1 MATIEASN
9 KLGFSLGY
17 VNFNDLTQGEDYTAT
32 SNLFR
37 VSYGGGEYDEFHGN
51 GFKYDA
57 SGYPVAGTVKSYTYS
72 SGDGVVIELSDLNV
86 KAVDIAAAARTV
98 STSDDIALINRELD
112 KGDDH
117 FIGAAKGDDFAS
129 LGGSDYLEGR
139 GGKDDL
145 DGGAGK
151 DVLSGGDGND
161 TLTGGLGDDRFRFDA
176 DLGKN
181 NVDVITDF
189 QIKGD
194 TLALDHNV
202 FRGLGTGGLDKDA
215 FFVGDEAHDRSDRII
230 YNDKSGK
237 LFYDPDGSGK
247 QDAIAFAKL
256 DAGLDLS
263 AKDFDLF

>member
-1 MATIEASN
+1 MATIVASG

-17 VNFNDLTQGEDYTAT
+17 VDFFALTQGDSYVAT
-32 SNLFR
+32 STEFR
-37 VSYGGGEYDEFHGN
+37 VSYGGGEYDEFHGK
-51 GFKYDA
+51 GFKYNAD
-57 SGYPVAGTVKSYTYS
+57 GYPIAGTVKSYAYS
-72 SGDGVVIELSDLNV
+72 SGDGVVIKLSDLNV

-112 KGDDH
+112 RSDDN
-117 FIGAAKGDDFAS
+117 FIGAAKGDDFSS
-129 LGGSDYLEGR
+129 LGGSDDLEGR

-176 DLGKN
+176 GLGKS

-189 QIKGD
+189 EVRGD
-194 TLALDHNV
+194 TIALDHDI
-202 FRGLGTGGLDKDA
+202 FRKLGTGGLDKDA

-247 QDAIAFAKL
+247 QDAVAFARL
-256 DAGLDLS
+256 DPGLDLS
-263 AKDFDLF
+263 ARDFDLF